1 MTLSNVYLN
10 LECINS
16 NSSRLAKEKMI
27 QKFCKD
33 PLFVKVAYLALNPYI
48 KFNTTQVNFNNL
60 PAKNGYERNL
70 DNLFKMLNYLSQK
83 RGATNEDIY
92 WLTYF
97 ASIDKQTADVVKR
110 IVNKDLRC
118 GASIKTFRKFIPT
131 IPDFGCMLCEKDFE
145 KFLKLV
151 KHDMTKIVWSL
162 KLDGVRC
169 ISDTKMFRYYS
180 RNGKEFPNFNVF
192 NESIDR
198 LVKRTNK
205 FYPEIKEIFF
215 DGEVTAKTDQAK
227 DFQKLMTQVQR
238 LSQVDPSIFE
248 YTIFD
253 MMLDPKY
260 TFGQRYNILRSV
272 FYEFESENV
281 KFLPHHMY
289 PPDTKES
296 DILKHA
302 EELCKQGHE
311 GIVLKNI
318 DSSYL
323 RKRSREWCKIKMVHT
338 TDVHVIGFEM
348 GNGKYSNVL
357 GKMLCLSENGVE
369 FGVGSGFT
377 DQEREYYMSNL
388 PDVIEVKYQELTKD
402 GAPRFPIFVRVRED
416 K

>member
-1 MTLSNVYLN
+1 MTLSSVYLN

-16 NSSRLAKEKMI
+16 TSSRLSKEKLI
-27 QKFCKD
+27 QGYCKD
-33 PLFVKVAYLALNPYI
+33 PLFVKVSYLALNPYI
-48 KFNTTQVNFNNL
+48 KFNTTQVNFDNSIL
-60 PAKNGYERNL
+60 PNGYERNL
-70 DNLFKMLNYLSQK
+70 DNLFKMLIYLSQK
-83 RGATNEDIY
+83 RGATNEDII
-92 WLTYF
+92 WLSRF
-97 ASIDKQTADVVKR
+97 ASIDKQTVEVVRR

-118 GASIKTFRKFIPT
+118 GASIKTFRKFIHA

-169 ISDTKMFRYYS
+169 ISDAKTFRYYS
-180 RNGKEFPNFNVF
+180 RNGKEFPNF
-192 NESIDR
+192 SIFDDSINR
-198 LVKRTNK
+198 LVKKTNK
-205 FYPEIKEIFF
+205 LYPEIKEIFF
-215 DGEVTAKTDQAK
+215 DGEVTAKTDQTK
-227 DFQKLMTQVQR
+227 DFQKLMTQIQR

-248 YTIFD
+248 YTVFD
-253 MMLDPKY
+253 IILDGKY
-260 TFGQRYNILRSV
+260 TFGHRYNILNSI

-281 KFLPHHMY
+281 KFLPHYIY
-289 PPDTKES
+289 PPSHKES

-318 DSSYL
+318 DSSYV
-323 RKRSREWCKIKMVHT
+323 RKRSREWCKIKMVQT
-338 TDVHVIGFEM
+338 MDAHVIGFEM
-348 GNGKYSNVL
+348 GSGKYSNVL
-357 GKMLCLSENGVE
+357 GKIICLTENGIE

-388 PDVIEVKYQELTKD
+388 PDMIEVKYQELTRD